1 MATPSRP
8 DRKSSETAGAS
19 APGRPASRSGSKKKN
34 AAKAGG
40 GAQTTPQKKTS
51 RQPVA
56 PVSEDTTQATPQAYP
71 ERLGTPVPMPGEA
84 ERPASE
90 MPSSPGRIVPEAE
103 NRPAVETETA
113 HLASDNPVAPSAPD
127 VLPPPE
133 ASPPQAAAS
142 AQQDKVAGPSEPEA
156 APPEPIEA
164 PVRPAY
170 DVTGFLIGVF
180 EGLPGSADLSLD
192 CVVAPRTDT
201 VAVERLLYFSQA
213 LQLLFSAFRS
223 PGMDRRHPAEKTAPQ
238 RLHIRLD
245 LGPGERIGLRLYD
258 DGHFFAQLLPSL
270 HWDEEALRP
279 LRLFVSRKGGSLC
292 LRRGRCV
299 EFEIIG

>member
-1 MATPSRP
+1 MGDGINDAPALRAADVGISVDSAVDVAKESADIILLEKSLHVLEHGVIEGRKIFFNITKYIRMAMSAPLPAAEDPARLP
-8 DRKSSETAGAS
+8 DRPSDVS
-19 APGRPASRSGSKKKN
+19 A
-34 AAKAGG
+34 
-40 GAQTTPQKKTS
+40 
-51 RQPVA
+51 
-56 PVSEDTTQATPQAYP
+56 
-71 ERLGTPVPMPGEA
+71 
-84 ERPASE
+84 
-90 MPSSPGRIVPEAE
+90 
-103 NRPAVETETA
+103 
-113 HLASDNPVAPSAPD
+113 
-127 VLPPPE
+127 PE
-133 ASPPQAAAS
+133 ASQ
-142 AQQDKVAGPSEPEA
+142 SEPA
-156 APPEPIEA
+156 KAPVTA

-170 DVTGFLIGVF
+170 DVTDFLAGVF

-192 CVVAPRTDT
+192 CVVDPRADT
-201 VAVERLLYFSQA
+201 LAVERLLYFSQA

>member
-8 DRKSSETAGAS
+8 DRKSSETAPAS
-19 APGRPASRSGSKKKN
+19 APGRPASRSGSKKKKTAQSRDGT
-34 AAKAGG
+34 AA
-40 GAQTTPQKKTS
+40 PQKKKTTRPPTAPAACTDS
-51 RQPVA
+51 LSA
-56 PVSEDTTQATPQAYP
+56 PVS
-71 ERLGTPVPMPGEA
+71 PVPPSPATTAPG
-84 ERPASE
+84 
-90 MPSSPGRIVPEAE
+90 
-103 NRPAVETETA
+103 
-113 HLASDNPVAPSAPD
+113 LD
-127 VLPPPE
+127 VLPAAQESAPRIQTADVSTPE
-133 ASPPQAAAS
+133 ASQ
-142 AQQDKVAGPSEPEA
+142 SEPA
-156 APPEPIEA
+156 KAPVTA
-164 PVRPAY
+164 PVRPTY
-170 DVTGFLIGVF
+170 DVTDFLAGVF

-192 CVVAPRTDT
+192 CVVDPRADT
-201 VAVERLLYFSQA
+201 LAVERLLYFSQA

-223 PGMDRRHPAEKTAPQ
+223 PGTETHPPAEKNSPQ
-238 RLHIRLD
+238 QLHIRLD

>member
-1 MATPSRP
+1 MATSSRP
-8 DRKSSETAGAS
+8 DRKSSETSPAS
-19 APGRPASRSGSKKKN
+19 APGRPASRSGSKKKKT
-34 AAKAGG
+34 AKTG
-40 GAQTTPQKKTS
+40 GASKTAPKKTTA
-51 RQPVA
+51 RQPA
-56 PVSEDTTQATPQAYP
+56 TSASKTAQTPPVVPP
-71 ERLGTPVPMPGEA
+71 EFPDA
-84 ERPASE
+84 
-90 MPSSPGRIVPEAE
+90 
-103 NRPAVETETA
+103 
-113 HLASDNPVAPSAPD
+113 PVAPSAPPDAKIAGPAPRPDAAIATPQPEAGSEEAMAMSAPLPAAEDPARLPDRPSD
-127 VLPPPE
+127 VSAPE
-133 ASPPQAAAS
+133 ASQ
-142 AQQDKVAGPSEPEA
+142 SEPA
-156 APPEPIEA
+156 KAPVTA

-170 DVTGFLIGVF
+170 DVTDFLAGVF

-192 CVVAPRTDT
+192 CVVDPRADT
-201 VAVERLLYFSQA
+201 LAVERLLYFSQA

>member
-8 DRKSSETAGAS
+8 DHKSSETAVAS
-19 APGRPASRSGSKKKN
+19 APGRPASRSGSKKKKIAPSRDGS
-34 AAKAGG
+34 AA
-40 GAQTTPQKKTS
+40 PPKKKVT
-51 RQPVA
+51 RQPAA
-56 PVSEDTTQATPQAYP
+56 PAAC
-71 ERLGTPVPMPGEA
+71 
-84 ERPASE
+84 
-90 MPSSPGRIVPEAE
+90 
-103 NRPAVETETA
+103 TE
-113 HLASDNPVAPSAPD
+113 PPSAPASPVPPLPATTAPAAD
-127 VLPPPE
+127 VLPAAE
-133 ASPPQAAAS
+133 ASAPQIQTANVSPKAS
-142 AQQDKVAGPSEPEA
+142 QPAQ
-156 APPEPIEA
+156 A

-213 LQLLFSAFRS
+213 LQLLFSAFRN
-223 PGMDRRHPAEKTAPQ
+223 PDTRHPAEKTPPQ
-238 RLHIRLD
+238 QLHIRLD

-258 DGHFFAQLLPSL
+258 DGRFFAQHLPSL
-270 HWDEEALRP
+270 HWDDEALRP
-279 LRLFVSRKGGSLC
+279 LCLFVSRKGGSLC